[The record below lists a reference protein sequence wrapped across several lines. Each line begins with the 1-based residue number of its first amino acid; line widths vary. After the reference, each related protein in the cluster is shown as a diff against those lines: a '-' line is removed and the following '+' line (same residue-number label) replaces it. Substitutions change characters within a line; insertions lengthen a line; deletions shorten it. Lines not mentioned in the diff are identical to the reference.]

1 MYPYLP
7 TSEMFPRSDSNFRNF
22 EPLFTLLQ
30 VSPTYELARLYR
42 SGNCSVELKNLL
54 PNDFEKVLNTYD
66 KFGSVMDIE
75 NYRWLKI
82 IPRRY
87 FGRQHV
93 DPPLQTLG
101 FIGIRNEDS
110 FTTENLFSE
119 LDEFLATH
127 KRLQDDSIYQVVAVN
142 TKFGLPDLL
151 EDFKFHMKRMRR
163 YLPNKN
169 EVVIAEEKA
178 ELQKE
183 RLHISKI
190 SKGAELLME
199 KVANPS
205 LPNWRLGVRVK
216 FSSTFDKR
224 IKNQNLR
231 LEEIKD
237 AQVEYGK
244 IIYRAIKKFER
255 MAENAARG
263 NYPCDHKIEYEK
275 FDYPAIQKRMNSYFE
290 WVRQNPIRYPD
301 LPDLPED
308 ATMDEF
314 FERINTPPLPR
325 EKFEI
330 DGRQKDLF

>member
-1 MYPYLP
+1 
-7 TSEMFPRSDSNFRNF
+7 MFPKSKSNYRKF

-42 SGNCSVELKNLL
+42 SGNCSAEFQNHL

-75 NYRWLKI
+75 NYRWLKK

-101 FIGIRNEDS
+101 FIGIKNEDS
-110 FTTENLFSE
+110 FTTENLFE
-119 LDEFLATH
+119 DLNEFLAAY
-127 KRLQDDSIYQVVAVN
+127 KRLQDDSVYQVVAVN

-151 EDFKFHMKRMRR
+151 EDFKFHMKKMRR

-169 EVVIAEEKA
+169 EVVIADEKV
-178 ELQKE
+178 ELKME

-205 LPNWRLGVRVK
+205 LPNWRLGVRVN
-216 FSSTFDKR
+216 FSSTFNKR
-224 IKNQNLR
+224 IKNQNLS
-231 LEEIKD
+231 LEEIKV

-244 IIYRAIKKFER
+244 LVYRAIKKFER

-263 NYPCDHKIEYEK
+263 NFPSDEKIEYRK
-275 FDYPAIQKRMNSYFE
+275 FDYAAIQKRMNAYFE
-290 WVRQNPIRYPD
+290 WVRLNPIRYPD
-301 LPDLPED
+301 LPELPED
-308 ATMDEF
+308 ATSDEVL
-314 FERINTPPLPR
+314 ERLNTPPLPR